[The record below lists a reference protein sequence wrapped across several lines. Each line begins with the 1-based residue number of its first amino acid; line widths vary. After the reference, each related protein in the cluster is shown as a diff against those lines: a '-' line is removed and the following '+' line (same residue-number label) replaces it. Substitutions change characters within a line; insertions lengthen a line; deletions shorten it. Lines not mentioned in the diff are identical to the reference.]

1 MVEVVSAV
9 AMVVIN
15 HSAVMMVVITH
26 AVVMVVKK
34 VTVSYCF
41 ISIYIAFQTQTF
53 IHSFIHSFSPPFL
66 NQTNNSIAYYYYYSS
81 LPSFLLP
88 CLQLAR

>member
-53 IHSFIHSFSPPFL
+53 IHSFIHSFSPPSSIK
-66 NQTNNSIAYYYYYSS
+66 QTTLLHIIIITVLF
-81 LPSFLLP
+81 LPSFFHVFS
-88 CLQLAR
+88 